1 VRQRSA
7 VDANIVAE
15 QVRVIYEQAI
25 PASIISLLVAG
36 LVWLILRDL
45 TSATMLATWFGALAA
60 IAIFRFILVRRFHRS
75 PPAAA
80 DMERWERS
88 FVASLVATGLVWGVG
103 GLVIMPSDSVL
114 HQAVVYFFLM
124 GMAGGAVA
132 SYSAHVAATYVAIC
146 LVLLPSTVWFLAQ
159 DSVILRSM
167 AAGGIVYV
175 AAAIR
180 ATRTLSF
187 FLRRSF
193 QLAHELRIAND
204 TAERLAR
211 TDELTGMKNRRA
223 FYELAQQA
231 FEQAE
236 RYDRPLT
243 LISLDIDHFKR
254 INDTWGHGAGD
265 AALRAMA
272 RVIVNSSRMT
282 DIAGRVG
289 GEEFAILLPETT
301 AEAAAVDAERL
312 RRETEEAVVKHNNVE
327 IRFTCSIGV
336 ASRDAVV
343 ASLDMLMARAD
354 GALYEAKESGRNRV
368 AARMRTEREDA

>member
-1 VRQRSA
+1 MQRSA
-7 VDANIVAE
+7 GDANVVAE
-15 QVRVIYEQAI
+15 QVRLIYEQAT
-25 PASIISLLVAG
+25 PASVISLLVAA
-36 LVWLILRDL
+36 LVCLILRDV
-45 TSATMLATWFGALAA
+45 TSHTVLAIWFGVLTV
-60 IAIFRFILVRRFHRS
+60 IAVFRFVLVRRFHRR

-80 DMERWERS
+80 DMGRWERS
-88 FVASLVATGLVWGVG
+88 FIVSLVATGLVWGVG
-103 GLVIMPSDSVL
+103 GLLIMPSDSPL
-114 HQAVVYFFLM
+114 HQVVVYFFLM
-124 GMAGGAVA
+124 GMASGAVA
-132 SYSAHVAATYVAIC
+132 SYSAHQAATYAAIC
-146 LVLLPSTVWFLAQ
+146 LLLLPSTVWFVAQ
-159 DSVILRSM
+159 DTLILRSV
-167 AAGGIVYV
+167 AAGGVVYV
-175 AAAIR
+175 AAAMR
-180 ATRTLSF
+180 ATRTLAF

-193 QLAHELRIAND
+193 QLSHELRIANE

-243 LISLDIDHFKR
+243 LISLDIDHFKK
-254 INDTWGHGAGD
+254 INDTWGHSAGD

-282 DIAGRVG
+282 DIAGRIG

-301 AEAAAVDAERL
+301 AEAATVEAERL
-312 RRETEEAVVKHNNVE
+312 RRETAETVVVHNDAE